1 MFVCSGT
8 GDCSPNIL
16 LSPSSYASSYPGWRP
31 LVSFSIKLKTTLIS
45 CGYLRYKLHLSL
57 IWTMKAGCPQDSDYL
72 RDHEWL
78 WEHFPPDIRFH
89 SVIVTADNV
98 LTPDTLKLVNMHCSL
113 HIYQGSAHFH
123 SSFFTSTN
131 LLRQQGARTDS
142 SGTMSVT
149 GGFKRIWK

>member
-1 MFVCSGT
+1 MDTSGITCFVIDLT
-8 GDCSPNIL
+8 TQ
-16 LSPSSYASSYPGWRP
+16 SSCR
-31 LVSFSIKLKTTLIS
+31 
-45 CGYLRYKLHLSL
+45 
-57 IWTMKAGCPQDSDYL
+57 QDSDYL

-98 LTPDTLKLVNMHCSL
+98 LTPDTLKLVNDHFLL

-131 LLRQQGARTDS
+131 LLRPQGARTDS

-149 GGFKRIWK
+149 GGFKSLKNREVKDVNSIFFQGSFH